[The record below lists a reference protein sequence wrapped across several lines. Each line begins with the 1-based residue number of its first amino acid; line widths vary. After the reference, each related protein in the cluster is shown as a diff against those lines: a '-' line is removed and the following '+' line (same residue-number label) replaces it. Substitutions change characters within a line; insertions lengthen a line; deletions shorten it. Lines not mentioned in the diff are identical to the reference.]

1 MQRTAS
7 THIVLHAKAPAR
19 LLLSVAVADK
29 ANVEEQLVVR
39 QDEVE
44 VPVRELVDHSG
55 NRIHIAEVTS
65 GRVTVGYDATIT
77 GTTAPPPVEESDLI
91 LYSRQ
96 SRYCESD
103 QLGNVARAEF
113 AGLAGVKLVNSVRE
127 WVNQQLNYIPGTSR
141 SSDGAL
147 HTLVSRNG
155 VCRDFAHLNIALLR
169 ALDVPAR
176 LVSTYAPGV
185 TPADFHAVT
194 EAFIDGSWHVFDSTG
209 RAPRQTLMRIATG
222 RDAADTAWLT
232 VIGGQVNFGSLAV
245 IAEADDMVEDDH
257 KALINLPA

>member
-1 MQRTAS
+1 MRSSAS
-7 THIVLHAKAPAR
+7 AHIVLHAKASAR
-19 LLLSVAVADK
+19 LIFSIAVSDK
-29 ANVEEQLVVR
+29 QHAEETFVVR

-44 VPVRELVDHSG
+44 IPVRELLDEHGTRLHVADVS
-55 NRIHIAEVTS
+55 S
-65 GRVTVGYDATIT
+65 GRVSVGYDATIS
-77 GTTAPPPVEESDLI
+77 GTSATPPIQEADLI
-91 LYSRQ
+91 RYLRQ

-113 AGLAGVKLVNSVRE
+113 GDLHGIELVQEIRN
-127 WVNQQLNYIPGTSR
+127 WVHQQLSYVPGTSR

-147 HTLVSRNG
+147 HTLISRHG

-169 ALDVPAR
+169 AMDIPAR

-185 TPADFHAVT
+185 TPMDFHAVT

-232 VIGGQVNFGSLAV
+232 AIGGQVNFGSLTVNAQTEGLPV
-245 IAEADDMVEDDH
+245 DDH
-257 KALINLPA
+257 LALVNLSA